1 MSGRRT
7 DRWRALLE
15 HRKADVLR
23 LQEEL
28 EATRDGRPAVDIGLS
43 IYERDR
49 AVLAN
54 LLAGAVAFRMFL
66 WAIPFALALVT
77 LAGMV
82 AIDSRGEG
90 TGIFSHLAIGGEIAE
105 SLRDVGRE
113 RWVSQ
118 AWALVIGLVG
128 AMWTSR
134 GLLRALR
141 ITHSSIWGMGR
152 AIPRP
157 NPLRSGLTLI
167 GVVSG
172 LLLAVGVAAGL
183 RKEVPLVGLVVT
195 LATFFVLM
203 VAWLVISWHMPHP
216 RGLPLRALLPGAVVV
231 GAGVQLLHLLT
242 VYVLVGQADRAQSTY
257 GAIGAAVTLLL
268 WFFLLA
274 RLFVAGAVVNVVLWQ
289 HETAGKVGLRVLGWR
304 LFGRRPGDR
313 PRGPRAAA
321 PDGGDAAA

>member
-1 MSGRRT
+1 MSGRRA
-7 DRWRALLE
+7 DLWRARLE
-15 HRKADVLR
+15 HRRADVLR

-66 WAIPFALALVT
+66 WSVPFALVLVT

-82 AIDSRGEG
+82 AVDSSGEG
-90 TGIFSHLAIGGEIAE
+90 TGIFAHLAIGGEMAE
-105 SLRDVGRE
+105 SLREVGRE

-118 AWALVIGLVG
+118 AWALAIGLVG
-128 AMWTSR
+128 ALWTSR

-141 ITHSSIWGMGR
+141 ITHSAVWGMGR
-152 AIPRP
+152 AIPRT
-157 NPLRSGLTLI
+157 NPLQSGLTLI

-183 RKEVPLVGLVVT
+183 REEVPLVGLAVT
-195 LATFFVLM
+195 LGTFFILM
-203 VAWLVISWHMPHP
+203 VAWLVVSWHLPHP
-216 RGLPLRALLPGAVVV
+216 RGLPLRALLPGAVIV
-231 GAGVQLLHLLT
+231 GAGVQLLHLAT
-242 VYVLVGQADRAQSTY
+242 VYILIGQADRAQSTY
-257 GAIGAAVTLLL
+257 GAIGVAVTLLL

-274 RLFVAGAVVNVVLWQ
+274 RLFVAGAVVNVVLWE
-289 HETAGKVGLRVLGWR
+289 HEAAGKVGLRVLGWR

-313 PRGPRAAA
+313 SRGPRAAA
-321 PDGGDAAA
+321 PGGGDAAA

>member
-1 MSGRRT
+1 VSGRRT
-7 DRWRALLE
+7 ELWRARLE

-28 EATRDGRPAVDIGLS
+28 EATRDSRPAVDIGLS
-43 IYERDR
+43 IHERDR

-82 AIDSRGEG
+82 AIDSSGEG
-90 TGIFSHLAIGGEIAE
+90 TGIFSHLAIGGEIAG

-128 AMWTSR
+128 AMWASR

-141 ITHSSIWGMGR
+141 ITHSSIWGTGR

-157 NPLRSGLTLI
+157 NPLRSGLALM

-183 RKEVPLVGLVVT
+183 RKELPLVGLVVT
-195 LATFFVLM
+195 LGTFFVLM

-216 RGLPLRALLPGAVVV
+216 RGLPLRALVPGAVVV

-242 VYVLVGQADRAQSTY
+242 VYVLIGQADRAESTY
-257 GAIGAAVTLLL
+257 GAIGVAVTLLL

-274 RLFVAGAVVNVVLWQ
+274 RLFVAGAVVNAVLWE

-321 PDGGDAAA
+321 PGGGDAAA